1 MYFNLQTSPSLHTC
15 MYLLCIFLIQRYS
28 ENGVELCCIFYLK
41 LKQKKTNTTN
51 KQTFCLTKNILLV
64 ACILRTG
71 FEKVNKY
78 ALIILYL
85 YFCVCRTLS
94 EHPAV
99 IGIYE

>member
-51 KQTFCLTKNILLV
+51 KQT
-64 ACILRTG
+64 
-71 FEKVNKY
+71 NKH
-78 ALIILYL
+78 
-85 YFCVCRTLS
+85 FV
-94 EHPAV
+94 
-99 IGIYE
+99 